1 MVKIIEVNG
10 VLFAVR
16 FSYPKGRKNSKHP
29 CRALITPLDENMRMI
44 TKRELFG
51 KTSSEPVNRTAYGKN
66 PKEMERVTIPAIANS
81 LIALMEQRGMCPV
94 STSGPLPSVTDLA
107 DIATSV
113 KDAFFS
119 KYKIKYHWA
128 LSTQHAYLGQY
139 DAMVKALRG
148 VDYRTLTPDIES
160 TLQETICR
168 TALQTSQKGDEWITG
183 QEPLASAKKRLRL
196 FYLLLEF
203 LRSDTEYDVPIAP
216 AHYQGKR
223 SHKKLL
229 LQRTD
234 HARSLPE
241 DLLRKMCDSS
251 VLEGQVGIL
260 ADSGLRISEYGG
272 LLFCSVGFIDGSQGR
287 MYFIRVSGQLGPKNI
302 RTEYTKTDPSY
313 RAIPLSQE
321 LGRQLLEEQ
330 RDRERQYGDVSL
342 LLRLGQPAEDGYR
355 TDPATIAANMRKLT
369 EQIPELLRRPEFLE
383 AIRKNRACTF
393 DEVLQDKHLSTMLTC
408 HALRRNFCTW
418 LYGVSGIETNS
429 LYRIMG
435 HENKNGPHRSG
446 ACGATLEELYRLCLQ
461 KHVSD
466 TLYHAA
472 HPLRYTLGSKYRE
485 AEVPACALVLT
496 LPPHTAWEIVVADSE
511 PFNEVHLRGD
521 RISQTLEYQDEFSP
535 NPARY
540 ALLASKE
547 AYAIQGK
554 RKMLDG
560 FLEEDKSD

>member
-10 VLFAVR
+10 VFFAVR

-51 KTSSEPVNRTAYGKN
+51 KNSSAPVNRTAYGKN
-66 PKEMERVTIPAIANS
+66 PKEMERTTIPAIANS
-81 LIALMEQRGMCPV
+81 LIALMEQHGMCPV

-148 VDYRTLTPDIES
+148 MDYRTLTPDIES

-168 TALQTSQKGDEWITG
+168 TALQTSQEGDEWITG

-272 LLFCSVGFIDGSQGR
+272 LLFCSVGFIDGSQGH

-342 LLRLGQPAEDGYR
+342 LLRLGQSAEDAYR

-446 ACGATLEELYRLCLQ
+446 ACGATPEELYRLCLQ